1 MDKNNI
7 VENKLFIELNNSMK
21 KCEEIKDALK
31 KEEEETD
38 KIRQEFIKKNHPLKG
53 VKTITVTDGPLV
65 GKILYVDSLAMSYN
79 DKIIYWIAY
88 CSVSKKD
95 GTKGQRQRIWREE
108 VHEDVYL
115 GRINQFHEIHV
126 GDEFKP
132 TIGKLAGFTVY
143 TVKKIC
149 DRNDDNSVKETW
161 EVKKRIYS
169 KDRERKK
176 VITATREELISC
188 MTMRRKITIF

>member
-1 MDKNNI
+1 MILRYAQKMIMDRNNI

-21 KCEEIKDALK
+21 KCEEIK
-31 KEEEETD
+31 EETD
-38 KIRQEFIKKNHPLKG
+38 RIRQEFIKNNHPLKG

-65 GKILYVDSLAMSYN
+65 GKILYVDSLAMSYK

-95 GTKGQRQRIWREE
+95 GTKGQRQRVWREE

-149 DRNDDNSVKETW
+149 DRNDDNLVS
-161 EVKKRIYS
+161 
-169 KDRERKK
+169 
-176 VITATREELISC
+176 
-188 MTMRRKITIF
+188 